1 MTVAGNSEVA
11 LTWQAP
17 ASDGGAAISSY
28 EYRYAAGASVP
39 ADTGWTSGGTALSV
53 PVNGLDNGTPYAF
66 EVRAVNAAGNGPTA
80 AVAATPATVPDA
92 PQNLAA
98 AAGNGM
104 AVLTWQAPAGD
115 GGSAIFRYQYRYAA
129 GDSVPADT
137 GWNSVGTALTV
148 TVNGL
153 DIGTQYAFE
162 VRAVSAIGNGPTT
175 AAAATPAPVPDAP
188 QNLTAAAGDAN
199 VTLTWE
205 AAARNLSPSMLRYE
219 YRYAAGDS
227 VPADMGWTSVGT
239 ARTARVNSLDNGT
252 QYAFEVRAVNGV
264 GNGPATVAK
273 ATPVSVPDAPQ
284 NLALTIGNGEVALT
298 WQAPASDG
306 GAAISSY
313 EYRYAAGASIPPA
326 KGWTSVGTALTA
338 KVGGLINGT
347 PYAFEV
353 RAVNGVGNSPAVG
366 TTATPATVP
375 VSPQNLAAVA
385 GEGKAI
391 LTWQAPT
398 SDGGSAILR
407 YQYRYAAGAT
417 VPAGTDWTS
426 AGTALTVTV
435 SGLDNGTQYAFE
447 VRAVSVAGNGAAA
460 AVKATPATVP
470 DTPQNLA
477 AVAGN
482 AEVALTWQASAG
494 NGGPAIIRYEY
505 RYAAG
510 ASVPA
515 GKGWTSAE
523 TALTATV
530 NGLDN
535 GTQYAFEVRAVNA
548 IGNGAAAA
556 AAATPA
562 TVPNAPQNL
571 TAAIGDGKAILT
583 WQAPASEGGSAILRY
598 QYRFAA
604 GASVPAG
611 TGWMSV
617 GTALTATV
625 SGLDN
630 GTSYAFEVR
639 AVNGVGNGAAATA
652 KATLATLPEAPQ
664 NLEASAGDG
673 QVTLKWEAPSS
684 DGGAPILRY
693 QHRYAAGATV
703 PAGTDWTSAGTALT
717 ATVKDLVNGTQYTFE
732 VRAVNIRG
740 GGAAARTAATPVAR
754 PTVAELQRHIAGFML
769 NRANTLVGNQ
779 PGLTRFLKPGGNKPG
794 GNSLKGQGAA
804 NGGAVRGSVEYR
816 DVWLNIKGAWSSTDG
831 AASRSLFGALGTH
844 WQLNERLLAGIV
856 LQFDTADE
864 TLAGRNG
871 SIAGKGW
878 LVGPY
883 FAGKLAEQ
891 PLFFEGRLLYGQSTN
906 RLDHAKGVSGEF
918 ETSRWLAQLR
928 VEGEVGLE
936 SGLTLNPFADLA
948 WTQDRQHGF
957 TDSLGR
963 RVGGQKV
970 SLGQAKIGIDFR
982 LPLELEQDELVLSGG
997 AEGIFSTSEG
1007 GATGTGF
1014 EGGRARLGL
1023 GLLYRPDDGI
1033 DLKLKGYYDGIGA
1046 RDYKGHGIGGSLSI
1060 RF

>member
-1 MTVAGNSEVA
+1 MSVAGNGAAATTTATPATLPE
-11 LTWQAP
+11 AP
-17 ASDGGAAISSY
+17 QILLAAAGDRQVTLKWEAPSNDGGAAILRY

-39 ADTGWTSGGTALSV
+39 AGTGWISPKES
-53 PVNGLDNGTPYAF
+53 
-66 EVRAVNAAGNGPTA
+66 PTA
-80 AVAATPATVPDA
+80 
-92 PQNLAA
+92 
-98 AAGNGM
+98 
-104 AVLTWQAPAGD
+104 
-115 GGSAIFRYQYRYAA
+115 
-129 GDSVPADT
+129 
-137 GWNSVGTALTV
+137 
-148 TVNGL
+148 
-153 DIGTQYAFE
+153 
-162 VRAVSAIGNGPTT
+162 
-175 AAAATPAPVPDAP
+175 
-188 QNLTAAAGDAN
+188 
-199 VTLTWE
+199 
-205 AAARNLSPSMLRYE
+205 
-219 YRYAAGDS
+219 
-227 VPADMGWTSVGT
+227 
-239 ARTARVNSLDNGT
+239 
-252 QYAFEVRAVNGV
+252 
-264 GNGPATVAK
+264 
-273 ATPVSVPDAPQ
+273 
-284 NLALTIGNGEVALT
+284 
-298 WQAPASDG
+298 
-306 GAAISSY
+306 
-313 EYRYAAGASIPPA
+313 
-326 KGWTSVGTALTA
+326 
-338 KVGGLINGT
+338 
-347 PYAFEV
+347 
-353 RAVNGVGNSPAVG
+353 
-366 TTATPATVP
+366 
-375 VSPQNLAAVA
+375 
-385 GEGKAI
+385 
-391 LTWQAPT
+391 
-398 SDGGSAILR
+398 
-407 YQYRYAAGAT
+407 
-417 VPAGTDWTS
+417 
-426 AGTALTVTV
+426 TV